1 MLLGK
6 LLKFTNKKYRKIC
19 IKGISFDSRKIK
31 KKDIFFAIEGNQTSG
46 TKFIKDAISKGAS
59 IIVSDKKIKYKNHK
73 TPFLLVKD
81 VRKSLSE
88 ASSNFYK
95 KKPSNIIAVTGTNGK
110 SSVANFFYQILNFN
124 KIPVASIGTLGIFSK
139 NYTKKIKLTS
149 MDPLALHKNL
159 QILERNKVNHVIL
172 EASSH
177 GLDQKRLNNLN
188 IKTGIFTNFS
198 QDHLDY
204 HKNMK
209 SYFNSKMYLFKNL
222 LNKNSKIITD
232 EENKEFKIIKNI
244 AIRRK
249 IKKVTIGLNSGNIK
263 ILHNKYK
270 ENKQIVKIS
279 VNSKIF
285 LLKIPLIGYFQ
296 TKNLLMAILAATD
309 CGLNQNK
316 IFNQIN
322 KIKPVSGRLECVAY
336 LKNNSNVIVDFAH
349 TPDAIE
355 QSLIALRKQFKKEI
369 VIVFGCGGERDKKKR
384 LIMGKIAK
392 KYCRKIFVTD
402 DNPRN
407 EDPKKIRN
415 MIMKGCK
422 KLAINIGNRKQAI
435 KTAIK
440 ELGSNE
446 ILLVAGKGHEKTQD
460 YGNKI
465 INFSDKKVILE
476 IIKKRKYSIKK
487 SNWSNLLAKKVFKDN
502 SLNDVNYS
510 GVSINTKNIK
520 KNNLF
525 FAIRGKKNDG
535 HKFVKEAFKKGAIR
549 SIVST
554 KKGQPFSNKIIKVKN
569 TFSSLNDLAKVTR
582 DATSAQIIGIT
593 GSTGKT
599 TLKNLISFAL
609 KNYGKVYYSPHSY
622 NNKFG
627 VPLSLSNLKS
637 NTEYGVFEIG
647 MDKKGE
653 INNLSKIVKPEIAI
667 ITNISEAHI
676 KNFNT
681 LKDIAKAKSEIID
694 NISKDGNVI
703 LNKDDKFF
711 RFLSNKA
718 KKRGIRVISF
728 SSKQKAN
735 ISLLESKMI
744 KNYYRLKIIVK
755 NKIFYFNTK
764 YSTNNFI
771 SNILA
776 CISVLSVLNLD
787 LKSMKNKFANFSIP
801 NGRGD
806 IKIVKKFQKKFK
818 FIDESYNANPLSM
831 SSAIQNMNYYKR
843 EGNIKKLVFLGDMLE
858 LGTKSKK
865 LHKKLSIIINKSDI
879 DKVFV
884 YGKHIKETFNLLS
897 RNKKGKVFNNLKE
910 AYDHFNKIVHNNDL
924 LMVKGSN
931 ATGLNQFSKNIKRGY
946 ISAI

>member
-1 MLLGK
+1 MLLGN
-6 LLKFTNKKYRKIC
+6 LLGSARKKYRKISVE
-19 IKGISFDSRKIK
+19 GICFDSRKVK
-31 KKDIFFAIEGNQTSG
+31 KKDIFFAIKGNQTSG
-46 TKFIKDAISKGAS
+46 IKFIDEAIAKGAS
-59 IIVSDKKIKYKNHK
+59 AIVSTKKTKYKNDQI
-73 TPFLLVKD
+73 PLVLVRD
-81 VRKSLSE
+81 IRKSLSE
-88 ASSNFYK
+88 ACSKFYK
-95 KKPSNIIAVTGTNGK
+95 KKPTNIIAVTGTNGK
-110 SSVANFFYQILNFN
+110 SSVANFFYQILSFN
-124 KIPVASIGTLGIFSK
+124 KISAASIGTLGIFSK
-139 NYTKKIKLTS
+139 NYSKKINLTS
-149 MDPLALHKNL
+149 MDPLSLHKNL
-159 QILERNKVNHVIL
+159 QILARNKVNHVIL

-177 GLDQKRLNNLN
+177 GLDQKRLDNLN

-244 AIRRK
+244 ANRRK
-249 IKKVTIGLNSGNIK
+249 IKKITIGSNSGNIK
-263 ILHNKYK
+263 ILYNKYK
-270 ENKQIVKIS
+270 QNKQIVKIS

-296 TKNLLMAILAATD
+296 IKNLLMATLAASS

-322 KIKPVSGRLECVAY
+322 KIKPVSGRLECVAH
-336 LKNNSNVIVDFAH
+336 LNNNSNIIVDFAH
-349 TPDAIE
+349 TPDALE
-355 QSLIALRKQFKKEI
+355 QSLIALKKQFKKEI

-384 LIMGKIAK
+384 LIMGKVAK

-407 EDPKKIRN
+407 EDPEKIRN

-465 INFSDKKVILE
+465 INFSDKKVIVE

-487 SNWSNLLAKKVFKDN
+487 SNWSNLLAKKVFKNN

-599 TLKNLISFAL
+599 TLKNLIGFAL

-703 LNKDDKFF
+703 LNRDDKFF

-755 NKIFYFNTK
+755 NKIFYFNSK

-787 LKSMKNKFANFSIP
+787 LKSMKNKFANFFIP

-806 IKIVKKFQKKFK
+806 IKIVKKFKKKFK

-858 LGTKSKK
+858 LGKKSKK

-931 ATGLNQFSKNIKRGY
+931 ATGLNQFSKNIKKGQ